1 MAALLIAVGVAW
13 IIEPILGLVLGLTDW
28 GKNLTPYLPSEATS
42 AMLDSGGG
50 FGGPST
56 NGLVWWAAALVL
68 TGYAVVMAGFGTWR
82 TLRADIS

>member
-13 IIEPILGLVLGLTDW
+13 IVEPVLGLVLGLTDW
-28 GKNLTPYLPSEATS
+28 GKSVSPYLPSQATS

-50 FGGPST
+50 FGGQST
-56 NGLVWWAAALVL
+56 DGLVWWAAALVL
-68 TGYAVVMAGFGTWR
+68 TGYAAVMAGFGTWR